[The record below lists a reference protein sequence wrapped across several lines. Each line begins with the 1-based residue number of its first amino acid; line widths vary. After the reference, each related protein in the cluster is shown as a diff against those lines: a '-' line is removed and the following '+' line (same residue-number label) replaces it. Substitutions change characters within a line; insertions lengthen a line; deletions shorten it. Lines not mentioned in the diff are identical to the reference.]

1 MVAGSRTNSG
11 KPLLANDPHLRL
23 TAPSIWYLVHLAL
36 EKPGAQPL
44 NMAGASIAGMPL
56 IVLGRTDTLAWGFTN
71 TGPDV
76 QDVFIEK
83 INPDNRNQYQTP
95 DGWRDFETTQMA
107 IAVNGVGVRNVE
119 RRRTRHG
126 PVLPGFYR
134 NLDGMLGEGFVA
146 ALQWTALSDDD
157 TTIAAGMLDGG
168 ARGIAD
174 YIERMRQY
182 VVPMQSMVIADAD
195 GHIGLIAP
203 GRVPVRD
210 RANRVAGRMPVP
222 GWDATYDWKG
232 YLKFEDLPRFIN
244 HPGGALG
251 TANARIVPR
260 SYPHF
265 LTYDWDAPFR
275 QQRLVELIFDRG
287 DHDMASMRAAQNDA
301 YDPAA
306 ARLCALDDRG
316 GASRQQCRRQRARPA
331 HHLGQRHA
339 RRCARAADLHGLA
352 ARDGA
357 GDLSATTW
365 TRPPSI
371 ASSTR
376 APPAMIRL
384 LEGRATGRDWC
395 DDRTTPEREKCSD
408 MLARALGLA
417 LADLEKRYGKDRSKW
432 RWDMAH
438 YAAGRAPAVQQG
450 ARSCPLF
457 RDRGAEPRRLLYAQ
471 PRQDRLRRGA
481 ARSPT
486 GTARACAPSTTSPI
500 STARCTCRAP
510 GSRATRCRRSTA
522 RSPSAGPRATTSRSR
537 PSARRST
544 KAPSAPGSCRRR

>member
-1 MVAGSRTNSG
+1 MPRISAPPLPTVSDLYPLYRPGTPRKQAALEVDDLIGSGASNNWVVAGSRTKSG

-36 EKPGAQPL
+36 DKPGAQPL

-56 IVLGRTDTLAWGFTN
+56 IALGRTDTLAWGFTN

-107 IAVNGVGVRNVE
+107 IAVKGVGVRNVE

-182 VVPMQSMVIADAD
+182 IVPMQSMVIADAD

-232 YLKFEDLPRFIN
+232 YLKFEDLPRFIDL
-244 HPGGALG
+244 PGGALG
-251 TANARIVPR
+251 TANARIVPPQL
-260 SYPHF
+260 SALPD
-265 LTYDWDAPFR
+265 L
-275 QQRLVELIFDRG
+275 RLGCAVP
-287 DHDMASMRAAQNDA
+287 
-301 YDPAA
+301 PAA
-306 ARLCALDDRG
+306 HRRADLRSRRPRHGQHAGGPERCLRSRRRPPVRPDDRG
-316 GASRQQCRRQRARPA
+316 GAGRQQCRRQRARPA

-352 ARDGA
+352 ARGGA
-357 GDLSATTW
+357 GDLQR
-365 TRPPSI
+365 RPG
-371 ASSTR
+371 
-376 APPAMIRL
+376 PAGLRSL
-384 LEGRATGRDWC
+384 LRH
-395 DDRTTPEREKCSD
+395 
-408 MLARALGLA
+408 AR
-417 LADLEKRYGKDRSKW
+417 
-432 RWDMAH
+432 H
-438 YAAGRAPAVQQG
+438 
-450 ARSCPLF
+450 
-457 RDRGAEPRRLLYAQ
+457 Q
-471 PRQDRLRRGA
+471 P
-481 ARSPT
+481 
-486 GTARACAPSTTSPI
+486 
-500 STARCTCRAP
+500 
-510 GSRATRCRRSTA
+510 
-522 RSPSAGPRATTSRSR
+522 
-537 PSARRST
+537 
-544 KAPSAPGSCRRR
+544 